1 LKRVDSFTNLVE
13 SKPLNKN
20 VARVNLKE
28 TNDLDSESEIAR
40 QIRDVSS
47 KGSSSSGSTPV
58 KDE

>member
-1 LKRVDSFTNLVE
+1 MKRVDSFTNLVE